1 MVIIPRRIT
10 SKVQYWRTGHGFG
23 VHSPFAYHFITR
35 VLREEL
41 PYYDFDKIKAMEVP
55 IVKRH
60 ARLLYRLTD
69 FFRPRT
75 VWVGGGFAKVGSMII
90 GMANSSVRFV
100 DSADEADMA
109 VYVAPGEMNITPGK
123 VATVVFGADSDRWE
137 KFTEKLTCGMTFA
150 NGKAGVA
157 VFRQGLP
164 RQDYKLNF

>member
-10 SKVQYWRTGHGFG
+10 SRVQCWRTAHGFG

-35 VLREEL
+35 VLREDL

-69 FFRPRT
+69 FFRPQT
-75 VWVGGGFAKVGSMII
+75 VWVGGGFAKVAGMII

-100 DSADEADMA
+100 DNPAEADMA
-109 VYVAPGEMNITPGK
+109 VYVISNDMNIIPGK
-123 VATVVFGADSDRWE
+123 VATVALGANPEQWE
-137 KFTEKLTCGMTFA
+137 KFTEKLLCGMTFA

-157 VFRQGLP
+157 VIRHGLP